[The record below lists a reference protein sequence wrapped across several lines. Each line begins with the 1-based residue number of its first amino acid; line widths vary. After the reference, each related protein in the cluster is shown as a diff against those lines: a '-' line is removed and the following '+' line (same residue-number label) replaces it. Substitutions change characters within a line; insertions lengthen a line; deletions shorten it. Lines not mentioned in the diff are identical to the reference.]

1 MNSVQCTGEYL
12 KMFHR
17 YKSQVQG
24 ILDSSYTEEK
34 LKLNSIAIV
43 YGVSEDTGIPS
54 SVCIF
59 SQWGSYFFLLVTL
72 VIPTAARFIMGRE
85 KSYREPSSDPEITGL
100 NMCVDIMSQVKYSSV
115 HDT

>member
-1 MNSVQCTGEYL
+1 
-12 KMFHR
+12 MFHQ

-43 YGVSEDTGIPS
+43 DGVSEDTGIAS

-59 SQWGSYFFLLVTL
+59 SQRGSSFFLLGTL
-72 VIPTAARFIMGRE
+72 VIPTAARFILGRE
-85 KSYREPSSDPEITGL
+85 KSYHEPLSDPGITGL
-100 NMCVDIMSQVKYSSV
+100 NVYRHRVTVPRKI
-115 HDT
+115 